1 MRITVKNSL
10 SIATVMV
17 IFLVVVVV
25 LLTFMKIDR
34 KVIVPGTFTYRN
46 ISPVII
52 EEYGFVEK
60 ICATENENIE
70 KNDTILVL
78 RNKDIEMEILT
89 SQNRLNIYTMELEEI
104 LQLKEFDTSI
114 NSFDVTKLK
123 EQLQLKKVE
132 ENYYLNIY
140 NDKKDL
146 YKKKIISKDDFEEA
160 ELIYRQTKLEGRS
173 IKIQIDELTR
183 KLQKLDAS
191 SLLNYKLKQKEL
203 ELEQNTLTH
212 LNNRKKMLVVK
223 AKMSGKLLADKLE
236 NHLNVYLSIGDQ
248 IADVVSYDHIDF
260 IGYAVGADIIRVKE
274 GQEVVFNVDTF
285 RGKDFIHGKVKR
297 IGLKT
302 AEKNGV
308 ISYPVEIEV
317 LSKEFFDRGRKRFI
331 HAGVFG
337 EAIIMTERDIPIME
351 LLWERII
358 KYADIN

>member
-10 SIATVMV
+10 SLATIMV
-17 IFLVVVVV
+17 IFLILVVV
-25 LLTFMKIDR
+25 LLSLMKIDR
-34 KVIVPGTFTYRN
+34 KVIVPGTFSYRK

-52 EEYGFVEK
+52 EESGFVDK
-60 ICATENENIE
+60 ILTTENSHIE
-70 KNDTILVL
+70 KNDTILIL
-78 RNKDIEMEILT
+78 RNKDFEMEILN
-89 SQNRLNIYTMELEEI
+89 SENRINIYKMELEEI
-104 LQLKEFDTSI
+104 LHLKEFDTSL

-123 EQLQLKKVE
+123 EELQLKTAE
-132 ENYYLNIY
+132 EKYYKNIY
-140 NDKKDL
+140 DDKEDL
-146 YKKKIISKDDFEEA
+146 FKKKIISKDDFEEA
-160 ELIYRQTKLEGRS
+160 ELLYKQTKLEKRS

-191 SLLNYKLKQKEL
+191 SLLNYNLKQNELKLEKNKLNYLIVRKEM
-203 ELEQNTLTH
+203 LTI
-212 LNNRKKMLVVK
+212 K
-223 AKMSGKLLADKLE
+223 AKMTGKLLADKLD
-236 NHLNVYLSIGDQ
+236 NHLNEFLSKGDKV
-248 IADVVSYDHIDF
+248 ADVISFDKIDF
-260 IGYAVGADIIRVKE
+260 IGYAKGADIIRVKE

-317 LSKEFFDRGRKRFI
+317 LSNEFFDRGRKRFI
-331 HAGVFG
+331 HAGIFG
-337 EAIIMTERDIPIME
+337 EAIIMTERDIPIVE